1 MLGTNHSHETGS
13 SDGVQII
20 VCNAINSND
29 DQRQHMYCCMLGEI
43 SRKRHRNKDKTAKY
57 YTKLVWVGG
66 GRARAG
72 AGESESGEIITR
84 KKKAMLMLLGLGV
97 GKKKRIRGGCEDQGK
112 DGGL

>member
-1 MLGTNHSHETGS
+1 
-13 SDGVQII
+13 
-20 VCNAINSND
+20 
-29 DQRQHMYCCMLGEI
+29 MLGEI

-84 KKKAMLMLLGLGV
+84 KKKSYV
-97 GKKKRIRGGCEDQGK
+97 NVTRIRGWK
-112 DGGL
+112 KKTNTRRL